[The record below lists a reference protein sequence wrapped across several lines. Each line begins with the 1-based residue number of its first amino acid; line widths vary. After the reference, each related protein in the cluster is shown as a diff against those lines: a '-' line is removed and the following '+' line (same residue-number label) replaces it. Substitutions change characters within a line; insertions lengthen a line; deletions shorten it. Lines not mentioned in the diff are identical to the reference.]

1 MLEVSGLTVYYGPL
15 PAVREAS
22 LKVAAGQF
30 VGLIG
35 PNGAGKTTLLKAV
48 SGLLRPAAG
57 RVVFDGTDITGWPA
71 ERICELGLVHVP
83 EGRKLFPR
91 LTVLD
96 NLRLGAYL
104 PRARAESDRA
114 LKEVFDLFPR
124 LYERRRQLAG
134 TLSGGEQQMLAIG
147 RGLAARPRL
156 LILDEPTL
164 GLSPRLAHEI
174 LEVIKRLNS
183 ERRLTLLVVSQEV
196 VHLLKLADYAFVME
210 TGRITAEG
218 PASELIADPKVRKVY
233 VGL

>member
-15 PAVREAS
+15 PAVRDAS
-22 LKVAAGQF
+22 LKVEAGRF

-48 SGLLRPAAG
+48 SGLLKPAAG
-57 RVVFDGTDITGWPA
+57 RVRFDGTDITGWPA
-71 ERICELGLVHVP
+71 ERVCELGVVHVP

-104 PRARAESDRA
+104 PRARAELGRT
-114 LKEVFDLFPR
+114 LQEVFELFPR
-124 LYERRRQLAG
+124 LYERRGQPAG

-147 RGLAARPRL
+147 RGLMARPKL

-164 GLSPRLAHEI
+164 GLSPRLAYEL
-174 LEVIKRLNS
+174 LELVKKLNT

-196 VHLLKLADYAFVME
+196 MHLLRLADFAFIME
-210 TGRITAEG
+210 TGRITAG
-218 PASELIADPKVRKVY
+218 APAAELVSDPKVRQVY

>member
-1 MLEVSGLTVYYGPL
+1 MLEVSGLTVHYGPL

-22 LKVAAGQF
+22 LKVETGQLTA
-30 VGLIG
+30 LIG

-48 SGLLRPAAG
+48 SGLLKPAAG
-57 RVVFDGTDITGWPA
+57 RIHFDGTDITGWPA
-71 ERICELGLVHVP
+71 ERVCELGLVHVP

-104 PRARAESDRA
+104 PKARSELDRT
-114 LKEVFDLFPR
+114 LKEVFDIFPR
-124 LYERRRQLAG
+124 LYERRGQLAG

-147 RGLAARPRL
+147 RGLMARPRL

-174 LEVIKRLNS
+174 LELVKRLNL
-183 ERRLTLLVVSQEV
+183 ERRITLLVVSQEV
-196 VHLLKLADYAFVME
+196 LHLLKIANFVYIME
-210 TGRITAEG
+210 TGRITAG
-218 PASELIADPKVRKVY
+218 APAAELASDPKVRRVY

>member
-1 MLEVSGLTVYYGPL
+1 MLEISGLTVYYGPL
-15 PAVREAS
+15 PAVREAA
-22 LKVAAGQF
+22 LKVESGQL

-48 SGLLRPAAG
+48 SGLLKPAAG
-57 RVVFDGTDITGWPA
+57 RIRFDGTDITGWPA
-71 ERICELGLVHVP
+71 EQICELGLVHVP

-96 NLRLGAYL
+96 NLRLGAFL
-104 PRARAESDRA
+104 PRARAELDRT
-114 LKEVFDLFPR
+114 LKEVFDIFPR
-124 LYERRRQLAG
+124 LYERRGQLAG

-147 RGLAARPRL
+147 RGLMARPRL

-164 GLSPRLAHEI
+164 GLSPRLAYEI
-174 LEVIKRLNS
+174 LELIKRLNL

-196 VHLLKLADYAFVME
+196 LHLLRVADFAYIME
-210 TGRITAEG
+210 TGRITAGG
-218 PASELIADPKVRKVY
+218 PAAELISDPRVRQVY

>member
-1 MLEVSGLTVYYGPL
+1 MLEISGLTVYYGPL
-15 PAVREAS
+15 QAVREAA
-22 LKVAAGQF
+22 LKVESGQL

-48 SGLLRPAAG
+48 SGLLKPAAG
-57 RVVFDGTDITGWPA
+57 RIRFDGTHITGWPA

-91 LTVLD
+91 LTVMD
-96 NLRLGAYL
+96 NLRLGAFL
-104 PRARAESDRA
+104 PRARAELNRT
-114 LKEVFDLFPR
+114 LTEVFDIFPR
-124 LYERRRQLAG
+124 LYERRGQLAG

-147 RGLAARPRL
+147 RGLMARPRL

-164 GLSPRLAHEI
+164 GLSPRLAYEI
-174 LEVIKRLNS
+174 LELVKRLNV

-196 VHLLKLADYAFVME
+196 LHLLRVADFAYIME
-210 TGRITAEG
+210 TGRITADG
-218 PASELIADPKVRKVY
+218 PAAELIPDPRVRQIY